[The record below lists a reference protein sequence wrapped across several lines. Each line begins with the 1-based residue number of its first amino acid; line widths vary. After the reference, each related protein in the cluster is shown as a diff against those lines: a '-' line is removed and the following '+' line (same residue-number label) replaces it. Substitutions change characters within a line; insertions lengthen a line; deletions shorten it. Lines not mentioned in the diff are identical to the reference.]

1 MFPVDSISHKLTA
14 MKTLA
19 LILVSLAVV
28 VNCDEE
34 KLQTAFVEGNRL
46 FSADV
51 YNELKATNTGNFVFC
66 PLSAEIILALTRIGA
81 KGNTGTQLSQALHIP
96 DDTTKIQKI
105 FQNLTPKL
113 ISNDDYTLNSA
124 NRIYLNTGYQIRD
137 DFRSIARESFS
148 ADVKTVN
155 FKAKDDAVRE
165 INQWVSERTFDKIQ
179 NLLDPKLLSE
189 DTRTVLVNALYFKS
203 TWKTKF
209 DKTLT
214 RTKPFYLNNNDH
226 VDVDMMENTASYL
239 YANSIDLKAQIL
251 EMPYVGGEYSMVIVL
266 PHDKEGLAELEG
278 KMENVLNTSAR
289 FKAKVHVE
297 IPKFK
302 IQTDIKLTD
311 ILKNLGVKDAFENY
325 ADLSGFS
332 APGEQPLKI
341 SDVVQK
347 AVIEVDEKGTVA
359 AAATAVIGTLTYSA
373 MRPIIHQFKADHPF
387 IYYINGPNGVMF
399 IGRYVK

>member
-1 MFPVDSISHKLTA
+1 

-19 LILVSLAVV
+19 LILIVV
-28 VNCDEE
+28 VLKVVANDEE
-34 KLQTAFVEGNRL
+34 QNLQDAFVIGNQR

-96 DDTTKIQKI
+96 DDTDKIQKI
-105 FQNLTPKL
+105 FKLLTPKL
-113 ISNDDYTLNSA
+113 ISNDNYTLNSA
-124 NRIYLNTGYQIRD
+124 NRIYLNTGYQIRE
-137 DFRSIARESFS
+137 DFRTIARESFS
-148 ADVKTVN
+148 ADVKNVN

-165 INQWVSERTFDKIQ
+165 INQWVSEQTFDKIQ
-179 NLLDPKLLSE
+179 NLLDPKLISE

-203 TWKTKF
+203 TWMRKF
-209 DKTLT
+209 DEKLT
-214 RTKPFYLNNNDH
+214 TTKPFYLNNKDH
-226 VDVDMMENTASYL
+226 VDVDMMENTDYYL
-239 YANSIDLKAQIL
+239 YSDSNNLKAQFL
-251 EMPYVGGEYSMVIVL
+251 EMHYVGGDYSMVIVL

-278 KMENVLNTSAR
+278 KIETVLKISSKFR
-289 FKAKVHVE
+289 VKVHVE

-359 AAATAVIGTLTYSA
+359 AASTAVIGVMATSA
-373 MRPIIHQFKADHPF
+373 FRPIIHQFKADHPF
-387 IYYINGPNGVMF
+387 IYYINGPNGIMF
-399 IGRYVK
+399 VGRYVK